1 MDIILQQMH
10 YCLTDD
16 ANNWLVI
23 VISAL
28 LVVLWYERKR
38 IKEAIER
45 DNMD

>member
-1 MDIILQQMH
+1 MDIVLQQMH
-10 YCLTDD
+10 CCLTNDVS
-16 ANNWLVI
+16 NWLVV

-45 DNMD
+45 DKTN